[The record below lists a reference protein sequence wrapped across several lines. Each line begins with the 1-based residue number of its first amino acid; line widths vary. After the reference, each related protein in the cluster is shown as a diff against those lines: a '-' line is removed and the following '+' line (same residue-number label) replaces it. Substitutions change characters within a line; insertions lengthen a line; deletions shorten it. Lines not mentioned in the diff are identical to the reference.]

1 MQLFLLSLPKLLS
14 KMLHLRKKNHE
25 KITFYVYF
33 SISFSIGYIFT
44 IGGKMLKNFHNYLF
58 HLLQYRVG
66 FLPRLYWDRIALFR
80 GDFQTDNVSPACLL
94 KNVSFQTFS
103 RSSFLATCALHYL
116 DHTLNPL
123 LKENRQFC
131 DVGFFIPTFFYN

>member
-44 IGGKMLKNFHNYLF
+44 IGGKMLKSFHNYLF
-58 HLLQYRVG
+58 HLLLQYRVG
-66 FLPRLYWDRIALFR
+66 FLPRLYWDRIAPLFH
-80 GDFQTDNVSPACLL
+80 GDFQTDNVSPVCLV

-103 RSSFLATCALHYL
+103 KSSFLATCASLHYL
-116 DHTLNPL
+116 DHHYSLNPL
-123 LKENRQFC
+123 SKEK
-131 DVGFFIPTFFYN
+131 